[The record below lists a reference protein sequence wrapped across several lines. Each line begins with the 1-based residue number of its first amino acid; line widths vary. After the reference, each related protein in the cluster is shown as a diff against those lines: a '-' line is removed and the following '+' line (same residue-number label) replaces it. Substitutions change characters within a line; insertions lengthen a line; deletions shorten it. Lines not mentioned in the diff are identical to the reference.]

1 MNAHARA
8 LHQIDAAADEAQ
20 AKASRVHICST
31 VHGAPGGPRYTV
43 LIDGQYYVVN
53 HPLLIALRR
62 GETPASLE
70 LEPAEADIAQDDE
83 PEFTIRD
90 HTRAMARSGAF
101 GRG

>member
-1 MNAHARA
+1 MNALAKIMRE
-8 LHQIDAAADEAQ
+8 IDAAADEAQ
-20 AKASRVHICST
+20 AKANRVHVCST
-31 VHGAPGGPRYTV
+31 VYGAPGGPRYTV
-43 LIDGQYYVVN
+43 LIDSEYYVVN

-70 LEPAEADIAQDDE
+70 LEPAETDEADDE

-101 GRG
+101 GGR